1 MRELRDQYARTCV
14 RVMGYYYIG
23 LLTSS
28 AVPPSQHSRSH
39 TPPPWMGCKEQ
50 SWRFLPCPSRA
61 RQAHNRFKGA
71 IGAKDRDGSDPHGRG
86 AARRWSADRATTRK

>member
-14 RVMGYYYIG
+14 HVMGYYWAYDFVCRPS
-23 LLTSS
+23 LTALALAHATALDGMQRAELAIPALSE
-28 AVPPSQHSRSH
+28 PSQASAQ
-39 TPPPWMGCKEQ
+39 PFQ
-50 SWRFLPCPSRA
+50 
-61 RQAHNRFKGA
+61 KGA